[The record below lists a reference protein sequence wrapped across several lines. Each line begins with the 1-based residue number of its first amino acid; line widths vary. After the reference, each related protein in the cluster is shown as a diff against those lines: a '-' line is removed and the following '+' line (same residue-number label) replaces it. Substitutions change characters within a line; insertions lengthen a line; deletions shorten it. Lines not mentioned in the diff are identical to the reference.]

1 MIGRIVECKKAILE
15 RLYNEKI
22 ERPNMY
28 FGNDDLTY
36 LEEEKVVKA
45 SLLQLNEL
53 GYIEEYQKTKHYRLT
68 VNGALFCEG
77 GGL

>member
-1 MIGRIVECKKAILE
+1 MIERIVECKKAILE

-53 GYIEEYQKTKHYRLT
+53 GYIEEYHKTKHYRLT
-68 VNGALFCEG
+68 VNGALYCEEG
-77 GGL
+77 V